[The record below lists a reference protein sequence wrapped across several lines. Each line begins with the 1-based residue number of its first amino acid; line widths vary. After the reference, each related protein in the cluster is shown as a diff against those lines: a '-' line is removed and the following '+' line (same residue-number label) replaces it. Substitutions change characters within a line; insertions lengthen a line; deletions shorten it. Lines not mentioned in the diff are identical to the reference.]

1 MSTKTIK
8 YLLLFSYVLL
18 ITNFLL
24 YYNLVNVEA
33 EQHCLAHNSLKFCQE
48 LIRITSI

>member
-1 MSTKTIK
+1 MRNTSFKF
-8 YLLLFSYVLL
+8 LLLFSYILL
-18 ITNFLL
+18 IINFLL

-48 LIRITSI
+48 LIKITSI